1 MATDSFG
8 VESKGFVLIAKSRM
22 ISLFQT
28 ATIDPAIALLM
39 KDTIDVTSP
48 ARRKRFFG
56 RMARVAKEIVRANFK
71 AGGRPARWVPSGKK
85 ARKRFVRRDARLKSG
100 LRVGGKTL
108 IIAGEL
114 MNSFQTTSNITEG
127 RVFTTLAKAASLHFG
142 GVVGNRAKLPSR
154 PFLIIPQSDVIF
166 LEAVVVDEIRV
177 LRGGKRSPLR
187 SLTVLP
193 SAGVPSGFNR

>member
-1 MATDSFG
+1 MAEQFG
-8 VESKGFVLIAKSRM
+8 VESKGFTLTATSSVMAVS
-22 ISLFQT
+22 QT

-39 KDTIDVTSP
+39 KDTIDIASP

-56 RMARVAKEIVRANFK
+56 RLARVAREIVRANFK

-108 IIAGEL
+108 IISGLL
-114 MNSFQTTSNITEG
+114 MNSFQTTSSVNEG
-127 RVFTTLAKAASLHFG
+127 RVFTTLTKAASLHFG
-142 GVVGNRAKLPSR
+142 GVVGNRAKLPPR
-154 PFLIIPQSDVIF
+154 PFLIIPQSEVIF
-166 LEAVVVDEIRV
+166 LEAVIVDEIRV

-187 SLTVLP
+187 ALTALP
-193 SAGVPSGFNR
+193 RAGVPSGFNR